1 MKELVVFTM
10 KSCPFCQIMKD
21 KLNEQQIQY
30 IDMDIEEHDEEYKMF
45 MELVEGNEIVPALMV
60 IDEDNTDQRI
70 TPMAP
75 DRDYKT
81 IEEGIEKVK
90 NLL

>member
-45 MELVEGNEIVPALMV
+45 MELVEGNEFVPALMV
-60 IDEDNTDQRI
+60 IDEDYTDQRI

>member
-1 MKELVVFTM
+1 MKELVVFSM

-21 KLNEQQIQY
+21 KLNE
-30 IDMDIEEHDEEYKMF
+30 E
-45 MELVEGNEIVPALMV
+45 NP
-60 IDEDNTDQRI
+60 DQRV

>member
-1 MKELVVFTM
+1 MKELVVFSM

-21 KLNEQQIQY
+21 KLNEENIPF
-30 IDMDIEEHDEEYKMF
+30 IEMDIEKHEEEYQMF
-45 MELVEGNEIVPALMV
+45 MELVEGNEFVPALMI
-60 IDEDNTDQRI
+60 IDEENPDQRV